1 MFANRPDTP
10 WQQLLN
16 SWSQKSWGERLP
28 GSGNTL
34 SLLLALAIGGFT
46 GATVVVF
53 RLLIERIHDLAFEG
67 LDNWLGGS
75 RELWILTIPIVGGIA
90 VGLLRWYW
98 KDFGK
103 NLAGMLNATQTGEQ
117 MQPGRGI
124 VKMLAAAIS
133 LGTGASLGPEGPS
146 VEIGA
151 NFGVWLGQLM
161 RVSQERRR
169 LLLAAGAAAGVAAG
183 FNSPIAGVF
192 FALEVVL
199 VNTLETS
206 AVSVVV
212 LAAVSSSLI
221 EQIGVGAQPAF
232 KLPVYEVRSAWE
244 LPLYLGLGIGI
255 SLLSYSLRIVIQW
268 SRDFFQGEYWSPMAS
283 LPIGV
288 TPAIGGL
295 FVGLV
300 ALKFPQILGIGYETV
315 EAMLQDVGFSLVLLG
330 SLVLAKLVM
339 TAVSL
344 GSGLVGGL
352 FAPSMFLG
360 ASMGTFYAKSL
371 VLIFPLLDDAIAAPP
386 AYAMVGMAAMLAT
399 TARAPLTAILLMFE
413 LTRDYRIV
421 LPLMACVSLSMWL
434 VDRFPMPVKSQSS
447 STGSSQADSK
457 LNPEQMDLGVQ
468 PQNLLIDRLQV
479 SEVMTQ
485 NWFSLPAKTNLLAAA
500 QIFLAKNVRSAIV
513 MNDGVM
519 NDGVMNDGVM
529 NDGVMNEEQ
538 LAIAPLAP
546 KVIGIVT
553 IEDINRALSN
563 SPESAP
569 ELLPQNRLLS
579 DICSQPIIYAHPEE
593 VVATA
598 LAKMAG
604 RGLHQ
609 LPVVAKETPTEIVGV
624 LDRENISMA
633 YSLAITRM
641 HLDKHQIG
649 QKAD

>member
-1 MFANRPDTP
+1 MSANRPDSL
-10 WQQLLN
+10 WQQPLN
-16 SWSQKSWGERLP
+16 FWPQNWHLP

-34 SLLLALAIGGFT
+34 SLLLALAIGSFT

-67 LDNWLGGS
+67 LDDWLGGS
-75 RELWILTIPIVGGIA
+75 RELWVLTIPIVGGVA

-103 NLAGMLNATQTGEQ
+103 NLAGMLDATETGEQ

-124 VKMLAAAIS
+124 IKMLAAAIS
-133 LGTGASLGPEGPS
+133 LGTGTSLGPEGPS

-268 SRDFFQGEYWSPMAS
+268 SRDFFRGQYWSPMAS

-288 TPAIGGL
+288 TPVLGGIL
-295 FVGLV
+295 VGLV

-330 SLVLAKLVM
+330 SLVLAKLIM

-360 ASMGTFYAKSL
+360 ACMGTFYAKSL

-434 VDRFPMPVKSQSS
+434 VDRFPMPMKSLKLA
-447 STGSSQADSK
+447 TGSSQVDSK
-457 LNPEQMDLGVQ
+457 LNPEQLDLGVQ

-485 NWFSLPAKTNLLAAA
+485 NWLSLSANISVFTAA
-500 QIFLAKNVRSAIV
+500 QFFLAKNVRSALV
-513 MNDGVM
+513 MDDAQRSEDISPGAKVCAESTSEHCL
-519 NDGVMNDGVM
+519 DQRCP
-529 NDGVMNEEQ
+529 Q
-538 LAIAPLAP
+538 LP

-563 SPESAP
+563 SPASAS

-593 VVATA
+593 IVATA

-609 LPVVAKETPTEIVGV
+609 LPVVEKETPTEVVGV
-624 LDRENISMA
+624 LDRENISIA
-633 YSLAITRM
+633 CSLAITQM

>member
-16 SWSQKSWGERLP
+16 SWSKKSWGERLP

-75 RELWILTIPIVGGIA
+75 RELWILTIPIMGGIA

-519 NDGVMNDGVM
+519 NDGVMD
-529 NDGVMNEEQ
+529 EEQ

-633 YSLAITRM
+633 CSLAITRM

>member
-529 NDGVMNEEQ
+529 NEEQ

-633 YSLAITRM
+633 CSLAITRM

>member
-1 MFANRPDTP
+1 MSANRPDSH
-10 WQQLLN
+10 WQQRLN
-16 SWSQKSWGERLP
+16 SWFQKSWSDRLP
-28 GSGNTL
+28 GTGNTL
-34 SLLLALAIGGFT
+34 ALLLALAIGSCT

-53 RLLIERIHDLAFEG
+53 RQLIERIHDTAFES
-67 LDNWLGGS
+67 LDDWLGGS
-75 RELWILTIPIVGGIA
+75 RELWILVIPILGGVV

-98 KDFGK
+98 KDLGK
-103 NLAGMLNATQTGEQ
+103 NLAGMLTATQTGEQ
-117 MQPGRGI
+117 MQPGRGVI
-124 VKMLAAAIS
+124 KMLAAAIS

-212 LAAVSSSLI
+212 LAAVTSSLI
-221 EQIGVGAQPAF
+221 EQVGVGSQPAF
-232 KLPVYEVRSAWE
+232 KLPVYEVRSAGE

-255 SLLSYSLRIVIQW
+255 SLLSYSLKIAIQW
-268 SRDFFQGEYWSPMAS
+268 SQDFFRGRYWSPMAS

-288 TPAIGGL
+288 TPVIGGL
-295 FVGLV
+295 LVGLV
-300 ALKFPQILGIGYETV
+300 ALRFPQILGIGYETV

-360 ASMGTFYAKSL
+360 ACMGTAYAKAL

-434 VDRFPMPVKSQSS
+434 VDRLPTPTVVQNP
-447 STGSSQADSK
+447 STNIINSAFDSSQI
-457 LNPEQMDLGVQ
+457 DLGVQ
-468 PQNLLIDRLQV
+468 PQNLLIDRLKV
-479 SEVMTQ
+479 SEVMAK
-485 NWFSLPAKTNLLAAA
+485 NWLSLPANISLLAAA
-500 QIFLAKNVRSAIV
+500 KLFVQENARSALV
-513 MNDGVM
+513 VDS
-519 NDGVMNDGVM
+519 
-529 NDGVMNEEQ
+529 Q
-538 LAIAPLAP
+538 KLA
-546 KVIGIVT
+546 IGIVT
-553 IEDINRALSN
+553 VEDINRGLSGLDLSN
-563 SPESAP
+563 ALDLPPEK
-569 ELLPQNRLLS
+569 LPQNRLLAE
-579 DICSQPIIYAHPEE
+579 ICSQPIICTYPEE
-593 VVATA
+593 IVAAA

-609 LPVVAKETPTEIVGV
+609 LPVVIKETPTKIVGV
-624 LDRENISMA
+624 LDRENISMFC
-633 YSLAITRM
+633 SLAITKM
-641 HLDKHQIG
+641 HLVKYQTE
-649 QKAD
+649 QKLD

>member
-1 MFANRPDTP
+1 MFANQPNTP
-10 WQQLLN
+10 WNQLLN
-16 SWSQKSWGERLP
+16 SWPKNLGERLP

-34 SLLLALAIGGFT
+34 SLLLALAIGIFT
-46 GATVVVF
+46 GSTVAVF
-53 RLLIERIHDLAFEG
+53 RWLIEHIHDWAFEG
-67 LDNWLGGS
+67 LDDWLGGS
-75 RELWILTIPIVGGIA
+75 RELWILLIPILGGVA

-98 KDFGK
+98 RDLGQ
-103 NLAGMLNATQTGEQ
+103 NLAGMLAATQTGEQ
-117 MQPGRGI
+117 LQPGRGVI
-124 VKMLAAAIS
+124 KMLAAAIS

-151 NFGVWLGQLM
+151 NFGVLMAQLWQ
-161 RVSQERRR
+161 VSQERQR

-221 EQIGVGAQPAF
+221 IQVGIGSQPAF
-232 KLPVYEVRSAWE
+232 KLPVYEVRSAGE

-255 SLLSYSLRIVIQW
+255 SLLSYALRITIQGA
-268 SRDFFQGEYWSPMAS
+268 RDFFRGQYIPVLAK

-288 TPAIGGL
+288 TPIIGGFL
-295 FVGLV
+295 VGIV

-330 SLVLAKLVM
+330 SLVVIKLVM
-339 TAVSL
+339 TAISL

-360 ASMGTFYAKSL
+360 ACMGTAYAKAL
-371 VLIFPLLDDAIAAPP
+371 VLILPQLDDVIAAPP

-434 VDRFPMPVKSQSS
+434 VDRMPTPGSQKSPSTIDVKTEPLDLLTAAQS
-447 STGSSQADSK
+447 K
-457 LNPEQMDLGVQ
+457 
-468 PQNLLIDRLQV
+468 NLLIDRLLVQ
-479 SEVMTQ
+479 EVMSH
-485 NWFSLPAKTNLLAAA
+485 NWSTISSETSILDVA
-500 QIFLAKNVRSAIV
+500 QLFLAKNFRSALV
-513 MNDGVM
+513 VNSA
-519 NDGVMNDGVM
+519 
-529 NDGVMNEEQ
+529 Q
-538 LAIAPLAP
+538 LP
-546 KVIGIVT
+546 IGIVT
-553 IEDINRALSN
+553 IEDINRAFSQSQV
-563 SPESAP
+563 SP
-569 ELLPQNRLLS
+569 QTRLVS
-579 DICSQPIIYAHPEE
+579 EICSQPIIYAHPEE
-593 VVATA
+593 IVATA
-598 LAKMAG
+598 LDRMAG

-609 LPVVAKETPTEIVGV
+609 LPVVAKEKPTEIVGV
-624 LDRENISMA
+624 LDRENIGMA
-633 YSLAITRM
+633 CSLAITRT
-641 HLDKHQIG
+641 HLAQHQ
-649 QKAD
+649 ADNLLAN

>member
-268 SRDFFQGEYWSPMAS
+268 SQDFFRGQYWSPMAS

-295 FVGLV
+295 LVGLV

-315 EAMLQDVGFSLVLLG
+315 EAMLQDVGFSLVLLA

-434 VDRFPMPVKSQSS
+434 VDRFPMPVKSPSS
-447 STGSSQADSK
+447 TTGSSKADSK
-457 LNPEQMDLGVQ
+457 LNSEQIDLGVQ

-485 NWFSLPAKTNLLAAA
+485 NWFSLPAKTNLLTAA
-500 QIFLAKNVRSAIV
+500 QIFLTKNVRSALV
-513 MNDGVM
+513 MD
-519 NDGVMNDGVM
+519 
-529 NDGVMNEEQ
+529 EEQ
-538 LAIAPLAP
+538 LTIAPRPAPHESETNLDPCLQVAP

-569 ELLPQNRLLS
+569 ELLPQNRLLG

-593 VVATA
+593 IVATA
-598 LAKMAG
+598 LARMAG

-609 LPVVAKETPTEIVGV
+609 LPVIVKEKPTEVVGV

-633 YSLAITRM
+633 CSLAITRM

-649 QKAD
+649 QNSD

>member
-1 MFANRPDTP
+1 MFANRPDSS
-10 WQQLLN
+10 WQQWLN

-34 SLLLALAIGGFT
+34 SLLLALAIGSFT

-67 LDNWLGGS
+67 LDDWLGGS

-98 KDFGK
+98 QDLGK
-103 NLAGMLNATQTGEQ
+103 NLAGMLDATQTGEQ

-124 VKMLAAAIS
+124 IKMLAAAIS

-244 LPLYLGLGIGI
+244 LPLYVGLGVGI
-255 SLLSYSLRIVIQW
+255 SLLSYSLRMVIQW
-268 SRDFFQGEYWSPMAS
+268 SRDFFRGQYWSPMAS

-295 FVGLV
+295 LVGLV

-330 SLVLAKLVM
+330 SLVLAKLIM

-360 ASMGTFYAKSL
+360 ACMGTFYAKSL

-434 VDRFPMPVKSQSS
+434 VDRFPMPVKNPSTINSQV
-447 STGSSQADSK
+447 DPK
-457 LNPEQMDLGVQ
+457 LNPEQLDLGVQ

-485 NWFSLPAKTNLLAAA
+485 NWFSLPAKTSLLATA
-500 QIFLAKNVRSAIV
+500 QIFLTKNVRSALVMDDHQLIV
-513 MNDGVM
+513 
-519 NDGVMNDGVM
+519 
-529 NDGVMNEEQ
+529 
-538 LAIAPLAP
+538 
-546 KVIGIVT
+546 GIVT

-579 DICSQPIIYAHPEE
+579 DICSQPIIYTHPEE
-593 VVATA
+593 IVANA

-609 LPVVAKETPTEIVGV
+609 LPVIVKEKPTEVVGV

-633 YSLAITRM
+633 CSLAITRM

-649 QKAD
+649 QKPIN

>member
-1 MFANRPDTP
+1 MFANRPDSS
-10 WQQLLN
+10 WQQWLN

-34 SLLLALAIGGFT
+34 SLLLALAIGSFT

-67 LDNWLGGS
+67 LDDWLGGS

-98 KDFGK
+98 QDLGK
-103 NLAGMLNATQTGEQ
+103 NLAGMLDATQTGEQ

-124 VKMLAAAIS
+124 IKMLAAAIS

-244 LPLYLGLGIGI
+244 LPLYVGLGVGI
-255 SLLSYSLRIVIQW
+255 SLLSYSLRMVIQW
-268 SRDFFQGEYWSPMAS
+268 SRDFFRGQYWSPMAS

-295 FVGLV
+295 LVGLV

-360 ASMGTFYAKSL
+360 ACMGTFYAKSL
-371 VLIFPLLDDAIAAPP
+371 VLLFPLLDDAIAAPP

-434 VDRFPMPVKSQSS
+434 VDRFPMPVKNPSTINSQV
-447 STGSSQADSK
+447 DPK

-485 NWFSLPAKTNLLAAA
+485 NWISLPAKTSLLASA
-500 QIFLAKNVRSAIV
+500 QIFLAKNVRSALVMDDHQLIV
-513 MNDGVM
+513 
-519 NDGVMNDGVM
+519 
-529 NDGVMNEEQ
+529 
-538 LAIAPLAP
+538 
-546 KVIGIVT
+546 GIVT

-579 DICSQPIIYAHPEE
+579 DICSQPIIYTHPEE
-593 VVATA
+593 IVANA

-609 LPVVAKETPTEIVGV
+609 LPVIVKEKPTEVVGV

-633 YSLAITRM
+633 CSLAITRM

-649 QKAD
+649 QKPIN

>member
-1 MFANRPDTP
+1 MFANRTDSR

-16 SWSQKSWGERLP
+16 SLPQNWRLP

-34 SLLLALAIGGFT
+34 ALLLALAIGSFT

-53 RLLIERIHDLAFEG
+53 RLLIERIHDLAFES
-67 LDNWLGGS
+67 LDDWLGGS
-75 RELWILTIPIVGGIA
+75 RELWILTIPVLGGIA

-98 KDFGK
+98 KDLGK
-103 NLAGMLNATQTGEQ
+103 NLAGMLTATQAGED

-124 VKMLAAAIS
+124 IKMLAAAIS
-133 LGTGASLGPEGPS
+133 LGAGASLGPEGPS

-151 NFGVWLGQLM
+151 NFGVWLGQLL

-212 LAAVSSSLI
+212 LAAVSSALI
-221 EQIGVGAQPAF
+221 EQVGVGAQPAF

-268 SRDFFQGEYWSPMAS
+268 SQNFFRGQYWSPMAN
-283 LPIGV
+283 LPIGI

-295 FVGLV
+295 LVGLV

-315 EAMLQDVGFSLVLLG
+315 EAMLQDVGFSLVLLA

-360 ASMGTFYAKSL
+360 ACMGTFYAKSL
-371 VLIFPLLDDAIAAPP
+371 VLVFPLLDDAMAAPP

-434 VDRFPMPVKSQSS
+434 VDRFPLPVKNPHLIPVNAK
-447 STGSSQADSK
+447 TDS
-457 LNPEQMDLGVQ
+457 EQMDLGVQ
-468 PQNLLIDRLQV
+468 PQNLLIDQLQV

-485 NWFSLPAKTNLLAAA
+485 NWLSLTANTSILSAA
-500 QIFLAKNVRSAIV
+500 QLFLAKNIRSTLV
-513 MNDGVM
+513 VD
-519 NDGVMNDGVM
+519 DQ
-529 NDGVMNEEQ
+529 Q
-538 LAIAPLAP
+538 LA
-546 KVIGIVT
+546 IGIVT

-563 SPESAP
+563 SPESAS
-569 ELLPQNRLLS
+569 ELLPQNRSLG

-593 VVATA
+593 IVATA

-609 LPVVAKETPTEIVGV
+609 LPVVAKETPTEVVGV
-624 LDRENISMA
+624 FDRENISMA
-633 YSLAITRM
+633 CSLAITRM
-641 HLDKHQIG
+641 HLAKHQVD
-649 QKAD
+649 QKSD

>member
-1 MFANRPDTP
+1 MFANHPDSL
-10 WQQLLN
+10 WQQWLN

-34 SLLLALAIGGFT
+34 SLLLALAIGSFT

-67 LDNWLGGS
+67 LDDWLGGS
-75 RELWILTIPIVGGIA
+75 RELWILMIPIVGGVA
-90 VGLLRWYW
+90 VGVLRWYW
-98 KDFGK
+98 KDLGK
-103 NLAGMLNATQTGEQ
+103 NLAGMLDATQTGEQ

-124 VKMLAAAIS
+124 IKMLAAAIS

-244 LPLYLGLGIGI
+244 LPLYLGLGVGI
-255 SLLSYSLRIVIQW
+255 SLLSYNLRMVIQW
-268 SRDFFQGEYWSPMAS
+268 SRDFFRGHYWSPMAS

-288 TPAIGGL
+288 TPVIGGL
-295 FVGLV
+295 LVGLV

-330 SLVLAKLVM
+330 SLVFVKLVM

-360 ASMGTFYAKSL
+360 ACMGTFYAKSL

-434 VDRFPMPVKSQSS
+434 VDRFPLPVKNPTTVNSKV
-447 STGSSQADSK
+447 DSK

-485 NWFSLPAKTNLLAAA
+485 NWFSLSAKTSLLATA
-500 QIFLAKNVRSAIV
+500 QIFLAKNLRSALV
-513 MNDGVM
+513 VD
-519 NDGVMNDGVM
+519 D
-529 NDGVMNEEQ
+529 EQ
-538 LAIAPLAP
+538 LT
-546 KVIGIVT
+546 IGIVT
-553 IEDINRALSN
+553 IEDINRGLSN
-563 SPESAP
+563 SPGSAP
-569 ELLPQNRLLS
+569 ELLPHNRLLS
-579 DICSQPIIYAHPEE
+579 DICSQPIIYTYPEE
-593 VVATA
+593 IVATA

-609 LPVVAKETPTEIVGV
+609 LPVIAKETPTEVVGV

-633 YSLAITRM
+633 CSLAITRM

>member
-1 MFANRPDTP
+1 MFANRPDFSWHSL
-10 WQQLLN
+10 WQQGLN
-16 SWSQKSWGERLP
+16 SWSPKSWSERLP

-34 SLLLALAIGGFT
+34 SLLLALAIGSFT

-53 RLLIERIHDLAFEG
+53 RLLIERIHDLAFES
-67 LDNWLGGS
+67 LDDWLGGS
-75 RELWILTIPIVGGIA
+75 RELWIVMIPVVGGIA

-98 KDFGK
+98 KDLGK
-103 NLAGMLNATQTGEQ
+103 NLAGMLDATQTGEQ
-117 MQPGRGI
+117 MQPSRGI
-124 VKMLAAAIS
+124 IKMLAAAVS

-151 NFGVWLGQLM
+151 NFGVWLGQIM

-244 LPLYLGLGIGI
+244 LPIYLGLGLGI
-255 SLLSYSLRIVIQW
+255 SLLSYSLRTVIQW
-268 SRDFFQGEYWSPMAS
+268 SRDFFRGQYWSPMAS

-295 FVGLV
+295 LVGLV

-315 EAMLQDVGFSLVLLG
+315 EAMLQDVGFSLALLG
-330 SLVLAKLVM
+330 SLVLAKLIM

-360 ASMGTFYAKSL
+360 ACMGTFYAKSL

-434 VDRFPMPVKSQSS
+434 VDRFPLPVKNPVKNLNH
-447 STGSSQADSK
+447 STLNPQVDSN
-457 LNPEQMDLGVQ
+457 LNPEQLDLGVQ

-485 NWFSLPAKTNLLAAA
+485 SWFSLPTNTSLLTTA
-500 QIFLAKNVRSAIV
+500 QMFLAKNVRSALV
-513 MNDGVM
+513 VD
-519 NDGVMNDGVM
+519 D
-529 NDGVMNEEQ
+529 EQ
-538 LAIAPLAP
+538 SI
-546 KVIGIVT
+546 IGIVT

-563 SPESAP
+563 FSESAP

-579 DICSQPIIYAHPEE
+579 DICSQPIIYTYPEE

-609 LPVVAKETPTEIVGV
+609 LPVVTKETPTEVVGV

-633 YSLAITRM
+633 CSLAITRM

-649 QKAD
+649 LRAD

>member
-1 MFANRPDTP
+1 MFANRPDSR

-16 SWSQKSWGERLP
+16 FLPQNWRLP

-34 SLLLALAIGGFT
+34 ALLLALAIGSFT
-46 GATVVVF
+46 GATVVIF
-53 RLLIERIHDLAFEG
+53 RLLIERIHDLAFES
-67 LDNWLGGS
+67 LDDWLGGS
-75 RELWILTIPIVGGIA
+75 RELWILTIPILGGIA
-90 VGLLRWYW
+90 VGMLRWYW
-98 KDFGK
+98 KDLGK
-103 NLAGMLNATQTGEQ
+103 NLAGMLTATQTGED

-151 NFGVWLGQLM
+151 NFGVWLGQLL

-212 LAAVSSSLI
+212 LAAVSSALI
-221 EQIGVGAQPAF
+221 EQVGVGAQPAF

-255 SLLSYSLRIVIQW
+255 SLLSYSLRMVIQW
-268 SRDFFQGEYWSPMAS
+268 SQNFFRGQYWSPMAN
-283 LPIGV
+283 LPIGI

-295 FVGLV
+295 LVGLV

-360 ASMGTFYAKSL
+360 ACMGTFYAKSL

-434 VDRFPMPVKSQSS
+434 VERFPLPVKSQNLTTINSMV
-447 STGSSQADSK
+447 DSK
-457 LNPEQMDLGVQ
+457 LNSEQMDLGVQ
-468 PQNLLIDRLQV
+468 PQNLLVDRLQV

-485 NWFSLPAKTNLLAAA
+485 NWFRLTASTSLLAAA
-500 QIFLAKNVRSAIV
+500 QLFLAKNIRSTLVI
-513 MNDGVM
+513 D
-519 NDGVMNDGVM
+519 DQ
-529 NDGVMNEEQ
+529 Q
-538 LAIAPLAP
+538 LA
-546 KVIGIVT
+546 IGIVT

-563 SPESAP
+563 SPESAS
-569 ELLPQNRLLS
+569 ELLPQNRSLG

-593 VVATA
+593 IVATA

-609 LPVVAKETPTEIVGV
+609 LPVVAKETPTEVVGV

-633 YSLAITRM
+633 CSLAITRM
-641 HLDKHQIG
+641 HLAKHQLE
-649 QKAD
+649 QKSD

>member
-1 MFANRPDTP
+1 MFANRPDSLWHSL
-10 WQQLLN
+10 WQRGLN
-16 SWSQKSWGERLP
+16 SWFQKSWGERLP

-34 SLLLALAIGGFT
+34 SLLLALAIGSFT

-67 LDNWLGGS
+67 LDDWLGGS
-75 RELWILTIPIVGGIA
+75 RELWILTIPIAGGIA

-98 KDFGK
+98 KDLGK
-103 NLAGMLNATQTGEQ
+103 NLAGMLDATQTGEQ

-124 VKMLAAAIS
+124 IKMLAAAIS

-244 LPLYLGLGIGI
+244 LPLYLGLGIGV

-268 SRDFFQGEYWSPMAS
+268 SRDFFRGQYWSPMAS

-295 FVGLV
+295 LVGLV

-330 SLVLAKLVM
+330 SLVLAKLIM

-360 ASMGTFYAKSL
+360 ACMGTFYAKSL

-434 VDRFPMPVKSQSS
+434 VDRFPLPVKNPNPATLNSKVNSKV
-447 STGSSQADSK
+447 DSK

-485 NWFSLPAKTNLLAAA
+485 NWLSLPAKTSLLATA
-500 QIFLAKNVRSAIV
+500 QIFLAKNVRSALV
-513 MNDGVM
+513 MND
-519 NDGVMNDGVM
+519 
-529 NDGVMNEEQ
+529 EQ
-538 LAIAPLAP
+538 LA
-546 KVIGIVT
+546 IGIVT

-563 SPESAP
+563 LPESAP

-593 VVATA
+593 IVATA

-609 LPVVAKETPTEIVGV
+609 LPVVTKETPTEVVGV
-624 LDRENISMA
+624 LDRENISTA
-633 YSLAITRM
+633 CSLAITRM
-641 HLDKHQIG
+641 HLGKHQIW

>member
-1 MFANRPDTP
+1 
-10 WQQLLN
+10 
-16 SWSQKSWGERLP
+16 
-28 GSGNTL
+28 
-34 SLLLALAIGGFT
+34 
-46 GATVVVF
+46 
-53 RLLIERIHDLAFEG
+53 
-67 LDNWLGGS
+67 
-75 RELWILTIPIVGGIA
+75 
-90 VGLLRWYW
+90 
-98 KDFGK
+98 
-103 NLAGMLNATQTGEQ
+103 

-124 VKMLAAAIS
+124 IKMLAAAIS

-244 LPLYLGLGIGI
+244 LPLYVGLGVGI
-255 SLLSYSLRIVIQW
+255 SLLSYSLRMVIQW
-268 SRDFFQGEYWSPMAS
+268 SRDFFRGQYWSPMAS

-295 FVGLV
+295 LVGLV

-360 ASMGTFYAKSL
+360 ACMGTFYAKSL

-434 VDRFPMPVKSQSS
+434 VDRFPMPVKNPSTINSQV
-447 STGSSQADSK
+447 DPK

-485 NWFSLPAKTNLLAAA
+485 NWISLPAKTSLLASA
-500 QIFLAKNVRSAIV
+500 QIFLAKNVRSALVMDDHQLIV
-513 MNDGVM
+513 
-519 NDGVMNDGVM
+519 
-529 NDGVMNEEQ
+529 
-538 LAIAPLAP
+538 
-546 KVIGIVT
+546 GIVT

-579 DICSQPIIYAHPEE
+579 DICSQPIIYTHPEE
-593 VVATA
+593 IVANA

-609 LPVVAKETPTEIVGV
+609 LPVIVKEKPTEVVGV

-633 YSLAITRM
+633 CSLAITRM

-649 QKAD
+649 QKPIN

>member
-16 SWSQKSWGERLP
+16 SWSQKSWGLP

-34 SLLLALAIGGFT
+34 SLLLALAIGSFT

-53 RLLIERIHDLAFEG
+53 RLLIEHIHDLAFEG
-67 LDNWLGGS
+67 LDDWLGGS
-75 RELWILTIPIVGGIA
+75 RDLWVLTIPIVGGVA

-103 NLAGMLNATQTGEQ
+103 NLAGMLAATQTGEQ

-124 VKMLAAAIS
+124 IKMLAAAIS

-221 EQIGVGAQPAF
+221 EQVGVGAQPAF

-255 SLLSYSLRIVIQW
+255 SLLSYSLRLVIQW
-268 SRDFFQGEYWSPMAS
+268 SRDFFRGQYWSPMAS

-288 TPAIGGL
+288 TPVLGGIL
-295 FVGLV
+295 VGLV

-360 ASMGTFYAKSL
+360 ACMGTFYAKSL

-434 VDRFPMPVKSQSS
+434 VDRFPMPVKSPNLTTESS
-447 STGSSQADSK
+447 RVDSK

-485 NWFSLPAKTNLLAAA
+485 NWLSLPANISVFTAA
-500 QIFLAKNVRSAIV
+500 QLFLAKNVRSALV
-513 MNDGVM
+513 MD
-519 NDGVMNDGVM
+519 
-529 NDGVMNEEQ
+529 EEQ
-538 LAIAPLAP
+538 LAPRPATHGSEAPSEPCPALDQACRQVAA

-563 SPESAP
+563 SPASAP

-579 DICSQPIIYAHPEE
+579 AICSQPIIYAHPEE
-593 VVATA
+593 IVATA

-609 LPVVAKETPTEIVGV
+609 LPVVEKETPTEVVGV
-624 LDRENISMA
+624 LDRESISMA
-633 YSLAITRM
+633 CDLAITRM

-649 QKAD
+649 

>member
-1 MFANRPDTP
+1 MFANRPDSF
-10 WQQLLN
+10 WQQWLN
-16 SWSQKSWGERLP
+16 SWFQKSWGDRLP

-34 SLLLALAIGGFT
+34 SLLLALAIGSFT

-53 RLLIERIHDLAFEG
+53 RLLIERIHDLAFES
-67 LDNWLGGS
+67 LDDWLGGS
-75 RELWILTIPIVGGIA
+75 RELWVLAIPIGGGVA

-98 KDFGK
+98 KDLGK
-103 NLAGMLNATQTGEQ
+103 NLAGMLTATQTGEQ

-124 VKMLAAAIS
+124 IKMLAAAIS

-255 SLLSYSLRIVIQW
+255 SLLSYSLRMVIQW
-268 SRDFFQGEYWSPMAS
+268 SRDFFRGQYWSPMANV
-283 LPIGV
+283 PIGV

-295 FVGLV
+295 LVGLV

-360 ASMGTFYAKSL
+360 ACMGTFYAKSL

-434 VDRFPMPVKSQSS
+434 VDRFPLPVKN
-447 STGSSQADSK
+447 STAVNSKVDSK
-457 LNPEQMDLGVQ
+457 LNLEQMDLGVQ
-468 PQNLLIDRLQV
+468 PQNLLIDQLQV

-485 NWFSLPAKTNLLAAA
+485 TWFSLPAKTSLLATA
-500 QIFLAKNVRSAIV
+500 QIFLAKNVRSAL
-513 MNDGVM
+513 
-519 NDGVMNDGVM
+519 
-529 NDGVMNEEQ
+529 VMNEEQ
-538 LAIAPLAP
+538 LA
-546 KVIGIVT
+546 IGIVT

-579 DICSQPIIYAHPEE
+579 DVCSQPIIYAHPEE
-593 VVATA
+593 IVATA

-609 LPVVAKETPTEIVGV
+609 LPVVAKETPTEVVGV

-633 YSLAITRM
+633 CSLAITRM

-649 QKAD
+649 RKAD

>member
-16 SWSQKSWGERLP
+16 SWSQKSWGLP

-34 SLLLALAIGGFT
+34 SLLLALAIGSFT
-46 GATVVVF
+46 GTTVVVF

-67 LDNWLGGS
+67 LDDWLGGS
-75 RELWILTIPIVGGIA
+75 RELWVLTIPIVGGIA

-98 KDFGK
+98 KDLGK
-103 NLAGMLNATQTGEQ
+103 NLAGMLAATQTGEQ

-124 VKMLAAAIS
+124 IKMLAAAIS

-268 SRDFFQGEYWSPMAS
+268 SRDFFRGQYWLPMAS

-288 TPAIGGL
+288 TPIIGGIL
-295 FVGLV
+295 VGLV

-360 ASMGTFYAKSL
+360 ACMGTFYAKSL

-434 VDRFPMPVKSQSS
+434 VDRFPIPVKSPNIT
-447 STGSSQADSK
+447 TGSSKIDSK

-485 NWFSLPAKTNLLAAA
+485 NWLSLPANINLLAAA
-500 QIFLAKNVRSAIV
+500 QLFLTKNVRSALV
-513 MNDGVM
+513 MDEG
-519 NDGVMNDGVM
+519 
-529 NDGVMNEEQ
+529 Q
-538 LAIAPLAP
+538 LTTALQSATHGSEVAP

-579 DICSQPIIYAHPEE
+579 DICSQAIIYAHPEE
-593 VVATA
+593 IVATA

-624 LDRENISMA
+624 FDRESISMA
-633 YSLAITRM
+633 CSLAITRM

>member
-1 MFANRPDTP
+1 MFANRPDSS
-10 WQQLLN
+10 WQQWLN

-34 SLLLALAIGGFT
+34 SLLLALAIGSFT

-67 LDNWLGGS
+67 LDDWLGGS
-75 RELWILTIPIVGGIA
+75 RELWILTIPILGGIA

-98 KDFGK
+98 KDLGK
-103 NLAGMLNATQTGEQ
+103 TLAGMLDATQTGEQ

-244 LPLYLGLGIGI
+244 LPLYVGLGIGI
-255 SLLSYSLRIVIQW
+255 SLLSYSLRMVIQW
-268 SRDFFQGEYWSPMAS
+268 SRDFFRGQYWSPMAS

-295 FVGLV
+295 LVGLV

-315 EAMLQDVGFSLVLLG
+315 EAMLQDVGFSLMLLG
-330 SLVLAKLVM
+330 SLVLAKLIM

-360 ASMGTFYAKSL
+360 ACMGTFYAKSL

-434 VDRFPMPVKSQSS
+434 VDRFPMPVKNPATVNSQV
-447 STGSSQADSK
+447 DSK

-485 NWFSLPAKTNLLAAA
+485 NWFSLPAKTSLLATA
-500 QIFLAKNVRSAIV
+500 QIFLAKNVRSAL
-513 MNDGVM
+513 
-519 NDGVMNDGVM
+519 
-529 NDGVMNEEQ
+529 VMNEEQ
-538 LAIAPLAP
+538 LA
-546 KVIGIVT
+546 IGIVT

-563 SPESAP
+563 SPESAT

-593 VVATA
+593 IVTTA

-609 LPVVAKETPTEIVGV
+609 LPVVAKETPTEVVGV

-633 YSLAITRM
+633 CSLAITRM

-649 QKAD
+649 QKPIN

>member
-1 MFANRPDTP
+1 MFENRPDDS
-10 WQQLLN
+10 WQKLLS
-16 SWSQKSWGERLP
+16 SWSQKSWSERLP

-34 SLLLALAIGGFT
+34 ALLLALAIGSCT
-46 GATVVVF
+46 GATVVLF
-53 RLLIERIHDLAFEG
+53 RLLIERIHDLAFES
-67 LDNWLGGS
+67 LDDWLGGS

-90 VGLLRWYW
+90 VGMLRWYW
-98 KDFGK
+98 KDLGQ
-103 NLAGMLNATQTGEQ
+103 NLAGMLAATQTGEQ
-117 MQPGRGI
+117 MQPGRGVI
-124 VKMLAAAIS
+124 KMLAAAIS

-212 LAAVSSSLI
+212 LAAVSSALI
-221 EQIGVGAQPAF
+221 EQVGVGAQPAF
-232 KLPVYEVRSAWE
+232 KLPVYEVRSAGE

-268 SRDFFQGEYWSPMAS
+268 SRDFFQGRYWSPMAS

-288 TPAIGGL
+288 TPAIGGVL
-295 FVGLV
+295 VGLV

-360 ASMGTFYAKSL
+360 ACMGTSYAKAL

-386 AYAMVGMAAMLAT
+386 AYAWWGW
-399 TARAPLTAILLMFE
+399 RRCWRP
-413 LTRDYRIV
+413 
-421 LPLMACVSLSMWL
+421 
-434 VDRFPMPVKSQSS
+434 
-447 STGSSQADSK
+447 
-457 LNPEQMDLGVQ
+457 
-468 PQNLLIDRLQV
+468 
-479 SEVMTQ
+479 
-485 NWFSLPAKTNLLAAA
+485 
-500 QIFLAKNVRSAIV
+500 
-513 MNDGVM
+513 
-519 NDGVMNDGVM
+519 
-529 NDGVMNEEQ
+529 
-538 LAIAPLAP
+538 
-546 KVIGIVT
+546 
-553 IEDINRALSN
+553 
-563 SPESAP
+563 
-569 ELLPQNRLLS
+569 
-579 DICSQPIIYAHPEE
+579 
-593 VVATA
+593 
-598 LAKMAG
+598 
-604 RGLHQ
+604 
-609 LPVVAKETPTEIVGV
+609 LPV
-624 LDRENISMA
+624 R
-633 YSLAITRM
+633 R
-641 HLDKHQIG
+641 
-649 QKAD
+649 

>member
-1 MFANRPDTP
+1 MFANRPDSL

-16 SWSQKSWGERLP
+16 FWPQNWRLP

-34 SLLLALAIGGFT
+34 SLLLALAIGSFT

-67 LDNWLGGS
+67 LDDWLGGS
-75 RELWILTIPIVGGIA
+75 RELWVLTIPIVGGIA

-103 NLAGMLNATQTGEQ
+103 NLAGMLDATQTGEQ

-124 VKMLAAAIS
+124 IKMLAAAIS

-151 NFGVWLGQLM
+151 NFGVWLGQLL

-255 SLLSYSLRIVIQW
+255 SLLSYSLRLVIRW
-268 SRDFFQGEYWSPMAS
+268 SRDFFRGQYWSPMAS

-288 TPAIGGL
+288 TPVIGGIL
-295 FVGLV
+295 VGLV

-360 ASMGTFYAKSL
+360 ACMGTFYAKSL

-434 VDRFPMPVKSQSS
+434 VDRFPIPVKSPTLT
-447 STGSSQADSK
+447 TGSSQVDSK
-457 LNPEQMDLGVQ
+457 LSPEQMDLGVQ

-485 NWFSLPAKTNLLAAA
+485 TWLSLSADISVFTAA
-500 QIFLAKNVRSAIV
+500 QLFLAKNVRSALVIDEV
-513 MNDGVM
+513 IG
-519 NDGVMNDGVM
+519 G
-529 NDGVMNEEQ
+529 
-538 LAIAPLAP
+538 LAIPATPGSEPCPALDQTCLQVAP
-546 KVIGIVT
+546 KVVGIVT

-593 VVATA
+593 IVATA

-609 LPVVAKETPTEIVGV
+609 LPVVAKETPTEVVGV
-624 LDRENISMA
+624 LDRENINMA
-633 YSLAITRM
+633 CSLAITRM

>member
-1 MFANRPDTP
+1 MFANRPDSR

-16 SWSQKSWGERLP
+16 FLPQNWRLP

-34 SLLLALAIGGFT
+34 ALLLALAIGSFT
-46 GATVVVF
+46 GATVVIF
-53 RLLIERIHDLAFEG
+53 RLLIERIHDLAFES
-67 LDNWLGGS
+67 LDDWLGGS
-75 RELWILTIPIVGGIA
+75 RELWILTIPILGGIA
-90 VGLLRWYW
+90 VGMLRWYW
-98 KDFGK
+98 KDLGK
-103 NLAGMLNATQTGEQ
+103 NLAGMLTATQTGED

-151 NFGVWLGQLM
+151 NFGVWLGQLL

-212 LAAVSSSLI
+212 LAAVSSALI
-221 EQIGVGAQPAF
+221 EQVGVGAQPAF

-255 SLLSYSLRIVIQW
+255 SLLSYSLRMVIQW
-268 SRDFFQGEYWSPMAS
+268 SQNFFRGQYWSPMAN
-283 LPIGV
+283 LPIGI

-295 FVGLV
+295 LVGLV

-360 ASMGTFYAKSL
+360 ACMGTFYAKSL

-434 VDRFPMPVKSQSS
+434 VERFPLPVKSQNLTTINSMV
-447 STGSSQADSK
+447 DSK
-457 LNPEQMDLGVQ
+457 LNSEQMDLGVQ
-468 PQNLLIDRLQV
+468 PQNLLVDRLQV

-485 NWFSLPAKTNLLAAA
+485 NWFRLTASTSLLAAA
-500 QIFLAKNVRSAIV
+500 QLFLAKNIRSTLVI
-513 MNDGVM
+513 D
-519 NDGVMNDGVM
+519 DQ
-529 NDGVMNEEQ
+529 Q
-538 LAIAPLAP
+538 LA
-546 KVIGIVT
+546 IGIVT

-563 SPESAP
+563 SPESAS
-569 ELLPQNRLLS
+569 ELLPQNRSLG

-593 VVATA
+593 IVATA

-609 LPVVAKETPTEIVGV
+609 LPVVAKETPTEVVGV

-633 YSLAITRM
+633 CSLAITRM
-641 HLDKHQIG
+641 HLAKHQIE
-649 QKAD
+649 QKSD

>member
-1 MFANRPDTP
+1 MFANRPDSR

-16 SWSQKSWGERLP
+16 SLPQNWRLP

-34 SLLLALAIGGFT
+34 ALLLALAIGSFT

-53 RLLIERIHDLAFEG
+53 RLLIERIHDLAFES
-67 LDNWLGGS
+67 LDDWLGGS
-75 RELWILTIPIVGGIA
+75 RELWILTIPILGGFA

-103 NLAGMLNATQTGEQ
+103 NLAGMLTATQTGED

-151 NFGVWLGQLM
+151 NFGVWLGQLL

-212 LAAVSSSLI
+212 LAAVSSALI

-255 SLLSYSLRIVIQW
+255 SLLSYSLRMVIQW
-268 SRDFFQGEYWSPMAS
+268 SQNFFRGQYWSPMAN
-283 LPIGV
+283 LPIGI

-360 ASMGTFYAKSL
+360 ACMGTFYAKSL

-386 AYAMVGMAAMLAT
+386 AYAMVGMAAMLAA

-434 VDRFPMPVKSQSS
+434 VERFPMPVKSQNLTTVNSMV
-447 STGSSQADSK
+447 DSK
-457 LNPEQMDLGVQ
+457 LNSEQMDLGVQ

-485 NWFSLPAKTNLLAAA
+485 NWFRLTSNTSLLAAA
-500 QIFLAKNVRSAIV
+500 QLFLAKNIRSTLV
-513 MNDGVM
+513 VD
-519 NDGVMNDGVM
+519 DQ
-529 NDGVMNEEQ
+529 Q
-538 LAIAPLAP
+538 LA
-546 KVIGIVT
+546 IGIVT

-563 SPESAP
+563 SPESASA
-569 ELLPQNRLLS
+569 LLPQNRSLG

-593 VVATA
+593 IVATA

-609 LPVVAKETPTEIVGV
+609 LPVVAKETPTEVVGV

-633 YSLAITRM
+633 CSLAITRM
-641 HLDKHQIG
+641 HLAKHQIE
-649 QKAD
+649 QKSD

>member
-1 MFANRPDTP
+1 MFVNRPDFR

-16 SWSQKSWGERLP
+16 DLPSSWQLP

-34 SLLLALAIGGFT
+34 ALILALVIGSFT
-46 GATVVVF
+46 GVTVVVF
-53 RLLIERIHDLAFEG
+53 RYFIERIHDVTFES
-67 LDNWLGGS
+67 LDDWLGGS
-75 RELWILTIPIVGGIA
+75 HELWIVLIPVLGGIA

-98 KDFGK
+98 QDLGK
-103 NLAGMLNATQTGEQ
+103 NLAGMLDAIQTGEQ
-117 MQPGRGI
+117 LQPGRGI

-151 NFGVWLGQLM
+151 NFGVWLGQLL

-199 VNTLETS
+199 INTLETS
-206 AVSVVV
+206 AVSLVV
-212 LAAVSSSLI
+212 LAAVSSSLV

-244 LPLYLGLGIGI
+244 LPLYLGLGLGI
-255 SLLSYSLRIVIQW
+255 SLLSHSLRMVIKW
-268 SRDFFQGEYWSPMAS
+268 SRNFFQGAYWQPMAS
-283 LPIGV
+283 LPIGI
-288 TPAIGGL
+288 TPAIGGVL
-295 FVGLV
+295 VGLV
-300 ALKFPQILGIGYETV
+300 AIKFPQILGIGYATV
-315 EAMLQDVGFSLVLLG
+315 EAMLQDVGFSLELL
-330 SLVLAKLVM
+330 SWLVLAKLVM

-434 VDRFPMPVKSQSS
+434 VDRFSVSGKNPSASS
-447 STGSSQADSK
+447 GSSK
-457 LNPEQMDLGVQ
+457 LEAKLTLDQIDAGVQ
-468 PQNLLIDRLQV
+468 SPNLLIDRLQV
-479 SEVMTQ
+479 SEVMTK
-485 NWFSLPAKTNLLAAA
+485 NWFSLPAHTSLLTAA
-500 QIFLAKNVRSAIV
+500 QIFLTNNVRSALVTAKEFIDEEECLEPLSASQGYTAV
-513 MNDGVM
+513 ADPTGVQ
-519 NDGVMNDGVM
+519 VTP
-529 NDGVMNEEQ
+529 Q
-538 LAIAPLAP
+538 
-546 KVIGIVT
+546 VIGIVT
-553 IEDINRALSN
+553 IEDINRALSS
-563 SPESAP
+563 SPAA
-569 ELLPQNRLLS
+569 ELLPQNRRLS
-579 DICSQPIIYAHPEE
+579 DVCSQPIIYAHPEE
-593 VVATA
+593 LVSTA

-604 RGLHQ
+604 RDLHQ
-609 LPVVAKETPTEIVGV
+609 LPVILKETPTEVVGV
-624 LDRENISMA
+624 LDRESIRMA
-633 YSLAITRM
+633 SSLAITRM
-641 HLDKHQIG
+641 HLDKYQIG
-649 QKAD
+649 QKGD

>member
-1 MFANRPDTP
+1 MFANRPDSR

-16 SWSQKSWGERLP
+16 SLPQNWHLP

-34 SLLLALAIGGFT
+34 ALLLALAIGSFT

-67 LDNWLGGS
+67 LDDWLGGS
-75 RELWILTIPIVGGIA
+75 RELWILTIPVLGGIA

-98 KDFGK
+98 KDLGK
-103 NLAGMLNATQTGEQ
+103 NLAGMLTATQTGED

-124 VKMLAAAIS
+124 IKMLAAAIS

-151 NFGVWLGQLM
+151 NFGVWLGQLL

-221 EQIGVGAQPAF
+221 EQVGVGAQPAF

-255 SLLSYSLRIVIQW
+255 SLLSYSLRMVIQW
-268 SRDFFQGEYWSPMAS
+268 SRDFFRGQYWSPMAK

-288 TPAIGGL
+288 TPAIGGVL
-295 FVGLV
+295 VGLV

-339 TAVSL
+339 TAISL

-360 ASMGTFYAKSL
+360 ACMGTFYAKSL

-434 VDRFPMPVKSQSS
+434 VDRFPIPVKSQNLI
-447 STGSSQADSK
+447 TVNAKADS
-457 LNPEQMDLGVQ
+457 EQMDLGVQ
-468 PQNLLIDRLQV
+468 PQNLLIDQLQV

-485 NWFSLPAKTNLLAAA
+485 NWLSLTANTSLLAAA
-500 QIFLAKNVRSAIV
+500 RLFLAKNIRSTLVIDDQQRA
-513 MNDGVM
+513 
-519 NDGVMNDGVM
+519 
-529 NDGVMNEEQ
+529 
-538 LAIAPLAP
+538 
-546 KVIGIVT
+546 IGIVT

-563 SPESAP
+563 SPESAS
-569 ELLPQNRLLS
+569 ELLPQNRSLG

-593 VVATA
+593 IVATA

-609 LPVVAKETPTEIVGV
+609 LPVVAKETPTEVVGV
-624 LDRENISMA
+624 FDRENISMA
-633 YSLAITRM
+633 CSLAITRK
-641 HLDKHQIG
+641 HLAKHQIE
-649 QKAD
+649 QKSDLS

>member
-1 MFANRPDTP
+1 MFANRPDSP
-10 WQQLLN
+10 WHSLWQRGLN
-16 SWSQKSWGERLP
+16 SWFQKSWGERLP

-34 SLLLALAIGGFT
+34 SLLLALAIGSFT

-67 LDNWLGGS
+67 LDDWLGGS

-98 KDFGK
+98 KDLGK
-103 NLAGMLNATQTGEQ
+103 NLAGMLDATQTGEQ

-244 LPLYLGLGIGI
+244 LPLYLGLGVGI
-255 SLLSYSLRIVIQW
+255 SLLSYSLRMVIQW
-268 SRDFFQGEYWSPMAS
+268 SRDFFRGQYWSPMAS

-295 FVGLV
+295 LVGLV

-330 SLVLAKLVM
+330 SLVLAKLIM

-360 ASMGTFYAKSL
+360 ACMGTFYAKSL

-386 AYAMVGMAAMLAT
+386 AYAMVGMAAMW
-399 TARAPLTAILLMFE
+399 APLTAILLMFE

-434 VDRFPMPVKSQSS
+434 VDRFPMPVNNPNPTTLNTKVNSKV
-447 STGSSQADSK
+447 DSK

-479 SEVMTQ
+479 AEVMTQ
-485 NWFSLPAKTNLLAAA
+485 NWFSLPAKTSLLATA
-500 QIFLAKNVRSAIV
+500 QIFLAKNVRSAL
-513 MNDGVM
+513 
-519 NDGVMNDGVM
+519 
-529 NDGVMNEEQ
+529 VMNEEQ
-538 LAIAPLAP
+538 LA
-546 KVIGIVT
+546 IGIVT

-563 SPESAP
+563 SPESAA

-593 VVATA
+593 IVATA

-609 LPVVAKETPTEIVGV
+609 LPVVAKETPTEVVGV

-633 YSLAITRM
+633 CSLAITRM

>member
-1 MFANRPDTP
+1 MFANRPDSF

-16 SWSQKSWGERLP
+16 SLPQNWRLP

-34 SLLLALAIGGFT
+34 ALLLALAIGSFT

-75 RELWILTIPIVGGIA
+75 RELWILLIPIVGGIA

-98 KDFGK
+98 KDLGK
-103 NLAGMLNATQTGEQ
+103 NLAGMLAATQTGED

-221 EQIGVGAQPAF
+221 EQVGVGAQPAF

-255 SLLSYSLRIVIQW
+255 SLLSYSLRMVIQW
-268 SRDFFQGEYWSPMAS
+268 SRDFFRGQYWSPMAN

-295 FVGLV
+295 LVGLV

-315 EAMLQDVGFSLVLLG
+315 EAMLQDVGFSLVLLA

-360 ASMGTFYAKSL
+360 ACMGTFYAKSL

-434 VDRFPMPVKSQSS
+434 VDRFPMPVKSPNLATVNSS
-447 STGSSQADSK
+447 INSQVE
-457 LNPEQMDLGVQ
+457 LNPEQMDLGIQ

-485 NWFSLPAKTNLLAAA
+485 SWVSLPANTSIFAAA
-500 QIFLAKNVRSAIV
+500 QLFLAKNVRSALV
-513 MNDGVM
+513 MGDGVM
-519 NDGVMNDGVM
+519 D
-529 NDGVMNEEQ
+529 EEQ
-538 LAIAPLAP
+538 LA
-546 KVIGIVT
+546 VGIVT

-593 VVATA
+593 TVAKA

-609 LPVVAKETPTEIVGV
+609 LPVVAKETPTEVVGV
-624 LDRENISMA
+624 LDRENINIA
-633 YSLAITRM
+633 CSLAITRM